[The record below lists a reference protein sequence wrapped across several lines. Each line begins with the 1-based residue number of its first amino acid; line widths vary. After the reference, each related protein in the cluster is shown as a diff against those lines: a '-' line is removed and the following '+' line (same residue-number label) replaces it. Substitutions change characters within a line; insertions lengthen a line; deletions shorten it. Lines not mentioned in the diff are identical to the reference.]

1 MKLTPLDIH
10 HKEFRHAMRGYS
22 EEEVDGFLD
31 GVAEEFERLLKE
43 NLELTEQI
51 QTLTERLHT
60 YQQMESTINN
70 TLVTAQRSADE
81 VVAKARLEA
90 EGIKREAEG
99 KATVIVH
106 EALQG
111 RQDALGELSKL
122 RQAQAKFREDYRR
135 LLVTQLD
142 ALGDSEVAVSADV
155 EGVLGNDG
163 ARNAAPVSAQ
173 PAAAAAAAP
182 APVARVSQVA
192 AAPAPAAAAAPVAA
206 APVAAAV
213 PQPAPEVAIAEPS
226 PEPEP
231 EAEEPQ
237 LIMEHV
243 ELTDPEE
250 FEIPSL
256 SALGEREDDIDIE
269 EID

>member
-51 QTLTERLHT
+51 HTLTERLHT

-81 VVAKARLEA
+81 VVAKARFDA

-135 LLVTQLD
+135 LLTAQMD
-142 ALGDSEVAVSADV
+142 ALGDSEVAMPADV
-155 EGVLGNDG
+155 EAVLGNDG

-173 PAAAAAAAP
+173 PAAAVAPAPAARVSQAAAAP
-182 APVARVSQVA
+182 APVAA
-192 AAPAPAAAAAPVAA
+192 VAA

-213 PQPAPEVAIAEPS
+213 SQSAPEVAIAEPKPS

-237 LIMEHV
+237 LLMEHV